1 MLPNIRNTIAMPL
14 AACTQT
20 VEKISL
26 QESDERKIDVLFP
39 ATFTPVSYLKIY
51 LKIKG
56 KDI

>member
-1 MLPNIRNTIAMPL
+1 MPL

-39 ATFTPVSYLKIY
+39 ATFTPVSYFEDILKD
-51 LKIKG
+51 KG
-56 KDI
+56 KRYLD